1 MYGLVCPKVHPLP
14 PLPILSQLLLLSLW
28 ERAEKDSNS
37 FKTEKSFNAIPT
49 LSKTPTYLSPVCG
62 LWKDISGL
70 GLRGENLPSEAGL
83 GMSYRH
89 LRGCKSLGPDHG
101 FSIQLQPRPGSRAQA
116 APPRTP
122 SPRQGRNIGKHGKVS
137 LILRIKRGRFW
148 FHDSFGSH
156 MFLQSTVMIRPNDW
170 VVTWVFAYLI
180 DLIPFA
186 RSLIKLQNVQY
197 SQWTNAKSA
206 RNVNGKITRCKTQIV
221 RATVKKD

>member
-1 MYGLVCPKVHPLP
+1 MSCELTTNVRTSLSQSTSLT

-116 APPRTP
+116 APPWTP
-122 SPRQGRNIGKHGKVS
+122 SPRQGKKYREAWEGS
-137 LILRIKRGRFW
+137 TDIK
-148 FHDSFGSH
+148 
-156 MFLQSTVMIRPNDW
+156 N
-170 VVTWVFAYLI
+170 
-180 DLIPFA
+180 
-186 RSLIKLQNVQY
+186 
-197 SQWTNAKSA
+197 
-206 RNVNGKITRCKTQIV
+206 
-221 RATVKKD
+221 